1 MNSHQ
6 YLLENNIKN
15 TPFQLT
21 KQMKKALSAGAVGA
35 KIVGSGGGGCMVVM
49 VDENNIPRVKKS
61 ILSAGA
67 KNVFKVKITN

>member
-1 MNSHQ
+1 
-6 YLLENNIKN
+6 
-15 TPFQLT
+15 
-21 KQMKKALSAGAVGA
+21 MKKALSAGAVGA